1 MMMTTGKKT
10 FTAENKRWYQK
21 DKNLLGL
28 VGRLQKMPISLMET
42 YCNCIIDYTMEL
54 YQQDDKK
61 LLFIESGSDK
71 HQALVKS
78 LDKKRWCDKNPYS
91 YRAFN
96 ALYLMDD
103 LRRNELVTR
112 LINAH
117 VLLHAYNE
125 RCLQCEVQ
133 PCMQVLGHLLL
144 VFVKQGEQ
152 EALLEMILLEAQGNL
167 SQLTKTVN

>member
-1 MMMTTGKKT
+1 MMMTTIKKP
-10 FTAENKRWYQK
+10 FTAKNKRWYQK

-42 YCNCIIDYTMEL
+42 YCNCIIEYAMEL

-61 LLFIESGSDK
+61 RLFIESGSGK

-78 LDKKRWCDKNPYS
+78 LDKKRWFDKNPYS

-103 LRRNELVTR
+103 LGRNELVAR

-144 VFVKQGEQ
+144 IFVKQGEQ
-152 EALLEMILLEAQGNL
+152 EALLEMTFLEAQGQL